1 MPEME
6 KSVAAVSEANRTR
19 NLSVSVMVGGPPVN
33 QDFADRIGA
42 DGYGIDAHKAVA
54 LARKLVAQR

>member
-1 MPEME
+1 M
-6 KSVAAVSEANRTR
+6 
-19 NLSVSVMVGGPPVN
+19 N

-54 LARKLVAQR
+54 LARKLVAQPPPERREQGNGLDS